1 MSIIKRIKG
10 CAGCARRRAKIKAA
24 YEATKQGAKTAR
36 QLYLQNVGKIETEP
50 PAGHGHSTR
59 VVRVQ

>member
-1 MSIIKRIKG
+1 MSVYKRIKN
-10 CAGCARRRAKIKAA
+10 CAGCARRRAKLKAA

-36 QLYLQNVGKIETEP
+36 QVYLEKVGKIEPEQR
-50 PAGHGHSTR
+50 AGQTTS